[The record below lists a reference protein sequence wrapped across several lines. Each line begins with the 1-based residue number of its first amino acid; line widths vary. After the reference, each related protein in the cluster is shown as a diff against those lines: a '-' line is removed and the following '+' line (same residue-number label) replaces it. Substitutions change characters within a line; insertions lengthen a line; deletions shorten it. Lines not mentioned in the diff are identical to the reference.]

1 MSTPLLEKIEAGNSD
16 LFLMLEETRRAL
28 AGQRDFDVEL
38 VRKLSSLV
46 AEMDPVLSRSRE
58 LRAEQPALAIPLDRY
73 VRLATELRSEL
84 DKAHMM
90 LLARRSSLDAARAQL
105 HAVGRWTSA
114 LSATR

>member
-1 MSTPLLEKIEAGNSD
+1 MSTPLLEKIASANSD
-16 LFLMLEETRRAL
+16 LLLMLEQTRRAL

-58 LRAEQPALAIPLDRY
+58 LRLEQPALAIPLNHY

-84 DKAHMM
+84 DKAQIM
-90 LLARRSSLDAARAQL
+90 LLARRSSLDAARTQL
-105 HAVGRWTSA
+105 LAVGLWTSA
-114 LSATR
+114 LSSTR